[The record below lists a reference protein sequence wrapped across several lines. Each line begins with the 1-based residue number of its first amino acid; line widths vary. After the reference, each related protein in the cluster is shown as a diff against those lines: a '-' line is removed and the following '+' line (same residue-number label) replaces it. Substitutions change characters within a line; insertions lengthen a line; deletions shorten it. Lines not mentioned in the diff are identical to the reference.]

1 MFFFLITKAIPL
13 KNRENQTSYHFPIFV
28 AHLADENQSHCL
40 AFNSIPFP
48 HHIWACPFANSLL
61 VGLPVCV
68 PAGKQDGRQVGARA
82 CLQASVC
89 MPCLYAFVYCTIPLL
104 LHYYVDRRM
113 YCTTDLY
120 HSNFTSLKPQS
131 IADTFIWSFAVVNLH
146 NNTTANQHIIETM
159 LLPIC
164 IELLSWLSG
173 SVLHCFSKPLVR
185 WACKQAR
192 LYLPKIAFPY
202 WSNVCFGCD
211 WHISTSNWH
220 YCLFLRWMKIRLC
233 SL

>member
-1 MFFFLITKAIPL
+1 MKIGSTVLLLIPYRFHI
-13 KNRENQTSYHFPIFV
+13 IFEPARLRIACRQV
-28 AHLADENQSHCL
+28 RLSVCRQAGTPADRS
-40 AFNSIPFP
+40 
-48 HHIWACPFANSLL
+48 
-61 VGLPVCV
+61 
-68 PAGKQDGRQVGARA
+68 AGKLDGRQVGARA
-82 CLQASVC
+82 GLQASVR
-89 MPCLYAFVYCTIPLL
+89 MPICFCLLHHSFVALL
-104 LHYYVDRRM
+104 LVDRRM

-120 HSNFTSLKPQS
+120 HPNSTSLKPQS

-146 NNTTANQHIIETM
+146 NSTTANQHIIETM

-192 LYLPKIAFPY
+192 LYLPQIAFPY

-220 YCLFLRWMKIRLC
+220 YCLFLRRMKIRLC

>member
-1 MFFFLITKAIPL
+1 MKIDSTVLLLIPYRFHI
-13 KNRENQTSYHFPIFV
+13 IFEP
-28 AHLADENQSHCL
+28 ARLR
-40 AFNSIPFP
+40 I
-48 HHIWACPFANSLL
+48 ACRQVRLS
-61 VGLPVCV
+61 VCRQ
-68 PAGKQDGRQVGARA
+68 ARRLTGRQASWTAGRLERRQA
-82 CLQASVC
+82 CRSACV
-89 MPCLYAFVYCTIPLL
+89 YAFVYCTIPLL

-120 HSNFTSLKPQS
+120 HPNSTSLKPQS

-146 NNTTANQHIIETM
+146 NSTTANQHIIETM

-173 SVLHCFSKPLVR
+173 SVLHCFSKLLVR

-192 LYLPKIAFPY
+192 LYLPQIAFPY

-220 YCLFLRWMKIRLC
+220 YCLFLRRMKIRLC

>member
-1 MFFFLITKAIPL
+1 MLHILVMKIGSTVLLLIPYRFHI
-13 KNRENQTSYHFPIFV
+13 IFEP
-28 AHLADENQSHCL
+28 AHLQIACRQVRLSVCRQAGTPADRS
-40 AFNSIPFP
+40 
-48 HHIWACPFANSLL
+48 
-61 VGLPVCV
+61 
-68 PAGKQDGRQVGARA
+68 AGKLDGRSVGARSVCRQAGTPADRSAGKLDGRQVGARA

-120 HSNFTSLKPQS
+120 HSNSTSLKPQS

-173 SVLHCFSKPLVR
+173 SVLCCFLSALNYFLGCRVLFIVDFVNHWFAELVNKR
-185 WACKQAR
+185 GCIC
-192 LYLPKIAFPY
+192 PK
-202 WSNVCFGCD
+202 
-211 WHISTSNWH
+211 
-220 YCLFLRWMKIRLC
+220 
-233 SL
+233 

>member
-1 MFFFLITKAIPL
+1 MLHILLMKIGSTVLLLIPYRFHI
-13 KNRENQTSYHFPIFV
+13 IFEP
-28 AHLADENQSHCL
+28 AHLRIACL
-40 AFNSIPFP
+40 CA
-48 HHIWACPFANSLL
+48 
-61 VGLPVCV
+61 
-68 PAGKQDGRQVGARA
+68 GRQARRQTGR
-82 CLQASVC
+82 QASWTAGRLERGQACRSACVY
-89 MPCLYAFVYCTIPLL
+89 LYAFVYCTIPLL

-120 HSNFTSLKPQS
+120 HPNSTSLKPQS

-185 WACKQAR
+185 
-192 LYLPKIAFPY
+192 
-202 WSNVCFGCD
+202 
-211 WHISTSNWH
+211 
-220 YCLFLRWMKIRLC
+220 
-233 SL
+233 

>member
-1 MFFFLITKAIPL
+1 MNISSIVLLLIPYRFYIIFEPARLRIACRQVRL
-13 KNRENQTSYHFPIFV
+13 SVCRQT
-28 AHLADENQSHCL
+28 
-40 AFNSIPFP
+40 
-48 HHIWACPFANSLL
+48 
-61 VGLPVCV
+61 
-68 PAGKQDGRQVGARA
+68 GKLDGRQVGARA

-120 HSNFTSLKPQS
+120 HSNSTSLKPQS